1 MLILGDRTRGVLRSR
16 LGDSAHTD
24 PHNPKPQSEPRNARL
39 YNRLFSDKRGFAMLM
54 GGAARCKGF
63 GINDRTRFGVGW
75 AGVCQRARKKWL
87 MSFVMHDVVCG
98 CKTGHGS
105 AAGTLGALD
114 STLAQD
120 RLC

>member
-1 MLILGDRTRGVLRSR
+1 
-16 LGDSAHTD
+16 
-24 PHNPKPQSEPRNARL
+24 
-39 YNRLFSDKRGFAMLM
+39 MLM
-54 GGAARCKGF
+54 GHAARYK
-63 GINDRTRFGVGW
+63 RFVIGDKMRSGVDW

-87 MSFVMHDVVCG
+87 MGFVMHDVVCG

-120 RLC
+120 RLCNHQINHQPRS